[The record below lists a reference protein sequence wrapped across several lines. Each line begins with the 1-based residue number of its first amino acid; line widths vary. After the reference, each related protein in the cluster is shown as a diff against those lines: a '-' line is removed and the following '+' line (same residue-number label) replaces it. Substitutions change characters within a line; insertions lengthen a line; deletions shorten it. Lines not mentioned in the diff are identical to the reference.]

1 MTNLLT
7 KTPEELKSLIAEA
20 QAQLDTLQRNKH
32 KEIIA
37 QIKTLAES
45 IGVTVEIIH
54 EDGKKA
60 SKKVKSAAPAKYR
73 NPDDPSKT
81 WSGNGMPPKWL
92 KALTD
97 AGRDKSEFLIN
108 D

>member
-1 MTNLLT
+1 MTNLLN
-7 KTPEELKSLIAEA
+7 KTPEELKSIIAEA
-20 QAQLDTLQRNKH
+20 QAQLEILKRNEH
-32 KEIIA
+32 KEVIA
-37 QIKTLAES
+37 KIKALAQS
-45 IGVTVEIIH
+45 IGVTVEIN
-54 EDGKKA
+54 EDGKKV
-60 SKKVKSAAPAKYR
+60 SKKVKSTAPAKYR

-97 AGRDKSEFLIN
+97 AGHDKSEFLIN

>member
-7 KTPEELKSLIAEA
+7 KSPEELKSLIAEA
-20 QAQLDTLQRNKH
+20 QKQLETLQRNKQ
-32 KEIIA
+32 KEVIA
-37 QIKTLAES
+37 QIKALAES
-45 IGVTVEIIH
+45 IGVSVEINA
-54 EDGKKA
+54 DSKKA

-73 NPDDPSKT
+73 NPDDPSQT
-81 WSGNGMPPKWL
+81 WSGNGMPPRWL